1 MFVSTNLPDQ
11 FLCVC
16 VLSRFYRFIF
26 SFLFSFSLYVY
37 PFHFFKSTHFLNNER
52 ILESPGIFFW
62 IHEYFL
68 NSGNMF
74 WVRRTLLKFR
84 SIMWLE
90 KQLWNS
96 GTFFKFMMF
105 LNTHTF
111 IYFNK
116 VFWNAKI
123 FINLW
128 TLFLIV
134 GRFFKFLNVLWNYL
148 TFIISP
154 DIFSIN
160 KKIKS
165 GNFFQILL
173 KMKSIKKNKREKR
186 KKTICIFSASF
197 SVSG

>member
-1 MFVSTNLPDQ
+1 MNLENSCSSLSFYSDLAYDVILS
-11 FLCVC
+11 FLCLFPPTSRISFCVCVC

-96 GTFFKFMMF
+96 GTFFKLMMF

-134 GRFFKFLNVLWNYL
+134 GRFFKFLNVLWNY
-148 TFIISP
+148 FNIYYISWY
-154 DIFSIN
+154 
-160 KKIKS
+160 
-165 GNFFQILL
+165 FF
-173 KMKSIKKNKREKR
+173 N
-186 KKTICIFSASF
+186 
-197 SVSG
+197 

>member
-1 MFVSTNLPDQ
+1 MMLSCLFYVCFHQPPGSV
-11 FLCVC
+11 FMCVC
-16 VLSRFYRFIF
+16 VFFLGFTG
-26 SFLFSFSLYVY
+26 LFSVFYFLLVY
-37 PFHFFKSTHFLNNER
+37 TFNLFIFFKSTHFLNNER

-96 GTFFKFMMF
+96 GTFFKLMMF

-128 TLFLIV
+128 TWFLIV
-134 GRFFKFLNVLWNYL
+134 GRFFKFLNVLWNY
-148 TFIISP
+148 FNIYYISWY
-154 DIFSIN
+154 
-160 KKIKS
+160 
-165 GNFFQILL
+165 FF
-173 KMKSIKKNKREKR
+173 N
-186 KKTICIFSASF
+186 
-197 SVSG
+197 